1 MDNIGNV
8 ISILSLDWKNG
19 LIFVAALIIIAVWV
33 IQKFDYLCSKLG
45 IQTKRKTREE
55 KQQKDIAELKRHAEK
70 TDQQF
75 NKIFERMDEMKTDIK
90 VLSNEVKAMQKKID
104 ESDRSKLADR
114 ITQAYNFYRKRG
126 YWGQIEKWA
135 FDNMVESYKAAGG
148 DSWIDEVVVPASRTW
163 EMVDE

>member
-55 KQQKDIAELKRHAEK
+55 KQQKDIADLKRHAEK
-70 TDQQF
+70 TDEQF
-75 NKIFERMDEMKTDIK
+75 NKIFECMDEMKGSMRD
-90 VLSNEVKAMQKKID
+90 LSDRVKELDKKNNVNEAARLKDRIAQGYRYFSERGEWSSMDKESMEALIQAYSQYSENSFVHSVVEKEMYTWKIID
-104 ESDRSKLADR
+104 E
-114 ITQAYNFYRKRG
+114 
-126 YWGQIEKWA
+126 
-135 FDNMVESYKAAGG
+135 
-148 DSWIDEVVVPASRTW
+148 
-163 EMVDE
+163 

>member
-75 NKIFERMDEMKTDIK
+75 NKIFECMDEMKGSMRD
-90 VLSNEVKAMQKKID
+90 LSDQVKEMREKMD
-104 ESDRSKLADR
+104 ESDRSKLGDR
-114 ITQAYNFYRKRG
+114 VTQAYNFYRKK
-126 YWGQIEKWA
+126 GQWTAMEAWA
-135 FDNMVESYKAAGG
+135 FNNMVTSYKNAGG
-148 DSWIDEVVVPASRTW
+148 DSWIDEVAVPASKTW
-163 EMVDE
+163 EIIDE